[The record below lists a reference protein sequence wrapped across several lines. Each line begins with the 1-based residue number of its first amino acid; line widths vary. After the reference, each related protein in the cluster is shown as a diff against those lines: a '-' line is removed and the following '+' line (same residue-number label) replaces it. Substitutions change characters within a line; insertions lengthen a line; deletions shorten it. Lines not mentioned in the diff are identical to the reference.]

1 MVFITRWYAKR
12 FLHPDIV
19 APYDYVF
26 IWDEDLGLENFDAEE
41 CVFLL
46 ISIERFLNLR
56 ANPSPENVN
65 VCLSLFCRY
74 IRLIKKHGLE
84 ISQPAVE
91 SKKKITWEI
100 TKRKAKGEV
109 HK

>member
-1 MVFITRWYAKR
+1 
-12 FLHPDIV
+12 V

-26 IWDEDLGLENFDAEE
+26 IWDEDLGLENFDVEE
-41 CVFLL
+41 
-46 ISIERFLNLR
+46 
-56 ANPSPENVN
+56 
-65 VCLSLFCRY
+65 Y

-100 TKRKAKGEV
+100 TKRKTKGEV

>member
-1 MVFITRWYAKR
+1 MCF
-12 FLHPDIV
+12 
-19 APYDYVF
+19 
-26 IWDEDLGLENFDAEE
+26 
-41 CVFLL
+41 
-46 ISIERFLNLR
+46 
-56 ANPSPENVN
+56 
-65 VCLSLFCRY
+65 SLFCRY

-100 TKRKAKGEV
+100 TKRKTKGEV